1 MTTKEYNQCV
11 DEYSDGVFRFVLKNL
26 RNEEMARDV
35 VQDAFMKM
43 WEKASSITGTKA
55 KSYLFTAAY
64 HTMIDSIRKEKRY
77 TSDENVAPSI
87 FSSSNQYSDLKEVLE
102 EAFETLKDIQK
113 SVLLLRD
120 YEGYSY
126 KEIAEIVD
134 LSDAQ
139 VKVYIYRARVAM
151 KKYIGSLEMVI

>member
-11 DEYSDGVFRFVLKNL
+11 DKYSDGVFRFVLKNL
-26 RNEEMARDV
+26 RDEEMARDV

-43 WEKASSITGTKA
+43 WEKASTIEGSKA

-64 HTMIDSIRKEKRY
+64 HTLIDKTRKEKRY
-77 TSDENVAPSI
+77 
-87 FSSSNQYSDLKEVLE
+87 SSSEMVSPDKFSTSSHYSDLKEVLD
-102 EAFETLKDIQK
+102 EAFETLKDVQK

-126 KEIAEIVD
+126 KEIADIVG
-134 LSDAQ
+134 LTDAQ
-139 VKVYIYRARVAM
+139 VKVYIYRARIAI
-151 KKYIGSLEMVI
+151 KKYIGSMEMVI